1 MNANVWIKPAKL
13 CCRCWIITLMVSL
26 LCKNKTVLNNCQNG
40 CEVGDEFQREHFAYC
55 SRLWWILRHSFQL
68 IWISTKRTV
77 LFIGWKQRSGS
88 VSPPL
93 PPNRNRN
100 KQEILPLEATLEL
113 GARQRTQEGLSL
125 WDVIFLVSRLRRRVS
140 KHALP
145 SRSLYERLR
154 VNTAG

>member
-88 VSPPL
+88 VSPLSPQTETET
-93 PPNRNRN
+93 NRKYYHLKRLLNWEPVRGHKRDCPCEMSFSWSRGCAGEWAN
-100 KQEILPLEATLEL
+100 TLCHP
-113 GARQRTQEGLSL
+113 GRCMKGS
-125 WDVIFLVSRLRRRVS
+125 
-140 KHALP
+140 
-145 SRSLYERLR
+145 
-154 VNTAG
+154 G